1 MIAALAFLTASH
13 QLPGAER
20 VLGKSAAGA
29 AVGAVFGAVW
39 GVIWL
44 VRRCAP
50 ESSKTNDQ
58 PKGPPP
64 LPRRGPPRSRQS
76 GQALEGVKLT
86 PKVELQ
92 E

>member
-44 VRRCAP
+44 VRRALRAP

-64 LPRRGPPRSRQS
+64 LPRRGPPPLPP
-76 GQALEGVKLT
+76 GA
-86 PKVELQ
+86 
-92 E
+92 